1 MPRHLVT
8 IRTARKAI
16 TALLL
21 ASVMGVASLPGL
33 LLPARANDSQAEI
46 TIGGL
51 VLKQSD
57 AIRLDSQ
64 DLFIS
69 QDEVRVKYRFTN
81 TSARDIETLVA
92 FPLPDFEPSPI
103 QAVPDYENELN
114 FRTTI
119 DGQPLPLTLVYKATF
134 QGRDITP
141 FLKQHKI
148 PVMPVSEPFDKAI
161 NSLPA
166 ALRDSMIKQEM
177 IFEEGENAGVKMWM
191 ARWIIST
198 AVTRNQIFPANRT
211 VVVEHSYKPFAG
223 GSVGGAYDPGSR
235 KRDYFLE
242 RQKKFCI
249 DRDFLAGFDR
259 RFARLK
265 EKHMY
270 SEVWLG
276 YALKPGANWLGPI
289 KDFRLVVDKGRP
301 DNMVSFCA
309 NGVKKIS
316 PTQFEVRYQ
325 DFKPKQDLSIMIL
338 KFEE

>member
-1 MPRHLVT
+1 MRCPYP
-8 IRTARKAI
+8 IPAMAI
-16 TALLL
+16 TL
-21 ASVMGVASLPGL
+21 AGL
-33 LLPARANDSQAEI
+33 LHLAAPALANDSQAEI

-64 DLFIS
+64 ELFIS
-69 QDEVRVKYRFTN
+69 QDQVRVKYRFTN
-81 TSARDIETLVA
+81 TSPRDIETLVA

-103 QAVPDYENELN
+103 QGVPDYENELN

-134 QGRDITP
+134 EGRDITP
-141 FLKQHKI
+141 FLKQHNI
-148 PVMPVSEPFDKAI
+148 PVMPVYERFDKVI

-166 ALRDSMIKQEM
+166 AIRDPMIKQEM
-177 IFEEGENAGVKMWM
+177 IIEEGENAGVKVWM

-198 AVTRNQIFPANRT
+198 AVTRSQVFPANRT

-223 GSVGGAYDPGSR
+223 GSVGGALNPDSR
-235 KRDYFLE
+235 KQDYFRD

-259 RFARLK
+259 RIARLK

-289 KDFRLVVDKGRP
+289 KEFRLVVDKGRP

-309 NGVKKIS
+309 TGVKKIS

-325 DFKPKQDLSIMIL
+325 DFKPQQDLSIMIV